1 MEPQRG
7 VLEGIRRLLEL
18 NAKYQGAVKLK
29 SNTETSPYVVNVLE
43 GSLASLDH
51 SEAIKEVDPGTDNLV
66 HYAESDTV
74 EMLLPTLIKEGLTET
89 KEVIQLVNVK
99 KDESH
104 ITAEQAIE
112 FFLTYNNTGV
122 EMSKVSKEKANARG
136 FYNITVLK
144 VIATGLGINLKA
156 SASKGD
162 YVDAISSFYQ
172 SNQSIISSLVENRRT
187 TITLSTEL
195 ENEPVA
201 ESSGAK

>member
-172 SNQSIISSLVENRRT
+172 SNQSVISSLVENRRT